1 MRISR
6 ECDALENLKKLQ
18 ILISNHI
25 NFFISNN
32 HSKYQSP
39 PLIYIKIYWKRE
51 SVYKQANTNLF
62 LINTL
67 RDITDI
73 SLSNWI
79 RVKASKL
86 EQISFG
92 FYHKKKQEEH
102 N

>member
-39 PLIYIKIYWKRE
+39 PLIYIKIY
-51 SVYKQANTNLF
+51 
-62 LINTL
+62 
-67 RDITDI
+67 
-73 SLSNWI
+73 
-79 RVKASKL
+79 
-86 EQISFG
+86 
-92 FYHKKKQEEH
+92 
-102 N
+102 